1 MSIKVLISHA
11 HDEKALAEAW
21 KDLLKTVSLGGIE
34 VWFSSDVNPGGGVDV
49 GVEWREKIYQ
59 KLEDSKFVIAIQTP
73 TSVGR
78 PWIMWEC
85 GVASGIEKERRLIP
99 IVFSMGRSE
108 LSSPLSSYQV
118 YQGENEEQVKELCSR
133 LVKETGRDW
142 VEMVFDVAFKVYQD
156 SINLHR
162 PRKAIPIEQ
171 MDLWRTRFQELIN
184 FGRSHEVLEK
194 RRTMYSTF
202 GDSFK
207 PIDPSLHEL
216 LSKIMLDNEHFDE
229 AIEEIDYAISLVGED
244 IDLMHRKGLAF
255 LHKHNSQEAEKIVN
269 KLLQNYPNL
278 QNNPEL
284 ASLEGR
290 IHRENWLTTKE
301 SVQLDKAFAA
311 YYRAYEAN
319 SSQYYPGI
327 NAAELAFYR
336 KDTELANEILSNIL
350 DYCLKIQQEPIVS
363 YWVDFTIG
371 QVYLGLGNYE
381 EASKNYQIGLKRNP
395 SPSIRDRKSAL
406 NGVRRMFDAK
416 NLTTEDIEKIEQILS
431 TNPQIQNK

>member
-21 KDLLKTVSLGGIE
+21 KKLLKTVSLGSIE

-85 GVASGIEKERRLIP
+85 GVASGIEKERGLIP
-99 IVFSMGRSE
+99 IVFSMGRGE
-108 LSSPLSSYQV
+108 LASPLSSYQV
-118 YQGENEEQVKELCSR
+118 YQGENKQQVQELCNR
-133 LVKETGRDW
+133 LVKATGLDW
-142 VEMVFDVAFKVYQD
+142 SEVVFDMAFDVYHD
-156 SINLHR
+156 AISLHR

-184 FGRSHEVLEK
+184 FGRSQEIPEK
-194 RRTMYSTF
+194 RKTMYLTF
-202 GDSFK
+202 GEPFK
-207 PIDPSLHEL
+207 PIDPALHEL
-216 LSKIMLDNEHFDE
+216 LSKIMLDNEHYDE

-255 LHKHNSQEAEKIVN
+255 LHKHNSQEAEEIVN
-269 KLLQNYPNL
+269 KLLQYYPSIR
-278 QNNPEL
+278 NNPEL

-290 IHRENWLTTKE
+290 IHRENWQTTKE
-301 SVQLDKAFAA
+301 PAQLDKAFAA
-311 YYRAYEAN
+311 YHRAYEAN
-319 SSQYYPGI
+319 PTQYYPGI
-327 NAAELAFYR
+327 NAAELAIY
-336 KDTELANEILSNIL
+336 KGDTNLASEILNEILA
-350 DYCLKIQQEPIVS
+350 YCSKEQQEPVVS
-363 YWVDFTIG
+363 YWVDFTVG
-371 QVYLGLGNYE
+371 QIYLGLGNYDK
-381 EASKNYQIGLKRNP
+381 ASENYSRGLTRTP

-406 NGVRRMFDAK
+406 SGARRMIEAK
-416 NLTTEDIEKIEQILS
+416 NLVTEDIGRIEQILAP
-431 TNPQIQNK
+431 N